1 MGMLVHIHP
10 DNPQERHIKSVVD
23 CLRSGGVIV
32 YPTDTIYGLGCDIYN
47 TDAIER
53 ICRIKK
59 IDPKKAQL
67 SFVCADLS
75 QLSTF
80 AKPIDTSIFRI
91 LKRALPGPYT
101 FILEASKQVPKML
114 KTKKDTVGLRV
125 PNHNIT
131 QRLIK
136 ELGHPIMSVSLP
148 MDVDIAYYTDPEA
161 IQELYTK
168 QIDIVIDSGLGA
180 VCLSTV
186 IDCTSGAPELIR
198 AGAGDW
204 ETLLG

>member
-1 MGMLVHIHP
+1 MLVHIHP
-10 DNPQERHIKSVVD
+10 DNPQERNIKTVVD
-23 CLRSGGVIV
+23 CLRNGGVIV

-47 TDAIER
+47 TEAIER

-80 AKPIDTSIFRI
+80 AKPIDTTIFRI

-125 PNHNIT
+125 PDHVIT
-131 QRLIK
+131 QRLIQ

-148 MDVDIAYYTDPEA
+148 MDVDIEYYTDPEA

-168 QIDIVIDSGLGA
+168 QVDMVVDSGLGT
-180 VCLSTV
+180 VSLSTV

-198 AGAGDW
+198 EGAGNW
-204 ETLLG
+204 ENLLG

>member
-1 MGMLVHIHP
+1 MLVHIHP
-10 DNPQERHIKSVVD
+10 DNPQERNIKTAVD

-47 TDAIER
+47 TEAIER

-80 AKPIDTSIFRI
+80 AKPIDTTIFRI

-101 FILEASKQVPKML
+101 FILDASKQVPKML

-125 PNHNIT
+125 PDHIIT
-131 QRLIK
+131 QRLIQ

-148 MDVDIAYYTDPEA
+148 MDVEIEYYTDPEA

-168 QIDIVIDSGLGA
+168 QVDMVIDSGLGT
-180 VCLSTV
+180 VSLSTV

-198 AGAGDW
+198 EGAGDW
-204 ETLLG
+204 ESLLG

>member
-47 TDAIER
+47 TEAIER

-75 QLSTF
+75 ELSTF
-80 AKPIDTSIFRI
+80 TKPINTSIFRI

-168 QIDIVIDSGLGA
+168 QIDMVIDSGLGA

-186 IDCTSGAPELIR
+186 IDYTSGAPELIR